1 MSNLKLDERTVGI
14 LLIALVGGV
23 VGGSLTEY
31 LTGNSELMTQAAF
44 RTELLTKDTQIST
57 LNSQVSTLNNKIYA
71 LENEYTQL
79 STSLETLETLS
90 DAGFNAPDYDSD
102 WVAIDQG
109 GSVEV
114 SHNLG
119 TTNLLVYLIG
129 EHDDNYTHQYA
140 YGGNEE
146 HYIEYEIVPG
156 EFYYDA
162 AEKYGTL
169 GAWWRTDGEDR
180 ILVFRPDHDDQ
191 WNEFRVLIWRLPDSP
206 G

>member
-1 MSNLKLDERTVGI
+1 MSNLKIDERTVGI

-23 VGGSLTEY
+23 IGGSLTEY
-31 LTGNSELMTQAAF
+31 LAGSEFLTQAAF
-44 RTELLTKDTQIST
+44 RTELLSKDTQIAA
-57 LNSQVSTLNNKIYA
+57 LNTQIATLNNKIST

-90 DAGFNAPDYDSD
+90 EAGFNAPDYDSD
-102 WVAIDQG
+102 WLAIDQG
-109 GSVEV
+109 DSVEV
-114 SHNLG
+114 NHSLG

-129 EHDDNYTHQYA
+129 EFDDNYTHQYA

-146 HYIEYEIVPG
+146 RYIEYEIVPG
-156 EFYYDA
+156 EYYYDA
-162 AEKYGTL
+162 VEKYGTL

-191 WNEFRVLIWRLPDSP
+191 WNEFRVLIWRLPDFS